1 MADYSPIIQKAAE
14 TYGLDPVLIQ
24 AQMHQESGGKS
35 GAISN
40 KGASGL
46 MQLMPAT
53 AREMGVTD
61 IFDPEQNIMAG
72 AKYLKTQLDKYKS
85 PELALA
91 AYNAGPGA
99 VDKYGRVPPYKET
112 RNYVK
117 RIMGNYKKL
126 GGSML
131 DYVISPANAD
141 ETPYQEVPDI
151 TPDELAAYRA
161 SQQEV
166 PDITPDELADY
177 RASQKPEKTLGQKVG
192 GVVTDVGGG
201 VLKGASNIGNTL
213 ISGAELLGG
222 HIPEDAARRNQAT
235 EGIKSMGV
243 DTSSLPYKGAE
254 LGTELA
260 GTAGVGSALAG
271 GAKAIPALAKYAPA
285 LDSWGMQGKALE
297 RIAGGAATGAAS
309 SGLID
314 PRTAGTGAVI
324 GGALP
329 PAIQVSGKFGQAVGN
344 AFRSL
349 TKPVQEKVAT
359 KIAEA
364 TGKSVDDV
372 IVLLTNKA
380 RSKELPDLLRTV
392 PQILQDPNISQLART
407 VKANSSMSL
416 GEAEAAQQQIY
427 KNALEGIAPSG
438 ATVQDAADKAGSAI
452 SKSVQGD
459 YKTATKQVSK
469 AFNQLRNNPEK
480 NIELPIDRLKST
492 VDQYLGKGTVGKGSG
507 AKSALNE
514 AQNISKLP
522 KPEKATFSQ
531 LMGMT
536 PKAEKETINKVGF
549 KELQNLRSSIGDL
562 SQQAK
567 LSGKN
572 TESAALKQ
580 MVTDID
586 SHLDDLANSADGM
599 TSDTLKAY
607 KEARAMHKAKMDR
620 FKTGAQSGLF
630 KPKSNGEMAVEGGEI
645 PGKFYSSRAS
655 QSRDVGSFK
664 RLVGNKP
671 ELVNELKQYALTKA
685 GQTATATGNLAN
697 GYVKWAK
704 SHSGANNE
712 LFTAA
717 EKAKIDAVAS
727 EISRAARAEN
737 LGRVT
742 GSDTAQKLK
751 SITDLGLVD
760 NKAFALLASKIPAGN
775 ALLSALKES
784 SGRERSN
791 MIAELLA
798 DPGKLKSALKES
810 SGRER
815 PNMIAELLADPGK
828 LKSALASPRSYR
840 PSKALANIGK
850 ATARSTPALSQ
861 IGRD

>member
-1 MADYSPIIQKAAE
+1 
-14 TYGLDPVLIQ
+14 
-24 AQMHQESGGKS
+24 
-35 GAISN
+35 
-40 KGASGL
+40 
-46 MQLMPAT
+46 
-53 AREMGVTD
+53 
-61 IFDPEQNIMAG
+61 
-72 AKYLKTQLDKYKS
+72 
-85 PELALA
+85 
-91 AYNAGPGA
+91 
-99 VDKYGRVPPYKET
+99 
-112 RNYVK
+112 
-117 RIMGNYKKL
+117 
-126 GGSML
+126 
-131 DYVISPANAD
+131 
-141 ETPYQEVPDI
+141 
-151 TPDELAAYRA
+151 
-161 SQQEV
+161 
-166 PDITPDELADY
+166 
-177 RASQKPEKTLGQKVG
+177 
-192 GVVTDVGGG
+192 
-201 VLKGASNIGNTL
+201 
-213 ISGAELLGG
+213 
-222 HIPEDAARRNQAT
+222 
-235 EGIKSMGV
+235 
-243 DTSSLPYKGAE
+243 
-254 LGTELA
+254 
-260 GTAGVGSALAG
+260 
-271 GAKAIPALAKYAPA
+271 
-285 LDSWGMQGKALE
+285 
-297 RIAGGAATGAAS
+297 
-309 SGLID
+309 
-314 PRTAGTGAVI
+314 
-324 GGALP
+324 
-329 PAIQVSGKFGQAVGN
+329 
-344 AFRSL
+344 
-349 TKPVQEKVAT
+349 
-359 KIAEA
+359 
-364 TGKSVDDV
+364 
-372 IVLLTNKA
+372 
-380 RSKELPDLLRTV
+380 
-392 PQILQDPNISQLART
+392 
-407 VKANSSMSL
+407 
-416 GEAEAAQQQIY
+416 
-427 KNALEGIAPSG
+427 
-438 ATVQDAADKAGSAI
+438 
-452 SKSVQGD
+452 
-459 YKTATKQVSK
+459 
-469 AFNQLRNNPEK
+469 
-480 NIELPIDRLKST
+480 
-492 VDQYLGKGTVGKGSG
+492 
-507 AKSALNE
+507 
-514 AQNISKLP
+514 
-522 KPEKATFSQ
+522 
-531 LMGMT
+531 
-536 PKAEKETINKVGF
+536 
-549 KELQNLRSSIGDL
+549 
-562 SQQAK
+562 
-567 LSGKN
+567 
-572 TESAALKQ
+572 